1 MGRSESLRG
10 WRHRK
15 IGFSMDPG
23 LKVLARLPLVA
34 AARPREEISKKLPKL
49 RDDLS
54 SYRKTTLH
62 YARVFLHHL
71 EISTIQWK
79 TFSHCCCTVPSI
91 PHSCARKRCRW
102 RPRIISG
109 QLRDFPVH
117 GLNKYTHRAALSSC
131 SINLNRRMHE
141 MNLTFSMISITKRYD
156 VSN

>member
-71 EISTIQWK
+71 EISTI
-79 TFSHCCCTVPSI
+79 PSI

-109 QLRDFPVH
+109 QLREFPVH
-117 GLNKYTHRAALSSC
+117 GLNKYTYRAALSSC

-141 MNLTFSMISITKRYD
+141 MNLTFSMISITKRY